1 MSWKAMTSFVVFLM
15 LAGLFLFYF
24 LPLGKIVEFGVANS
38 GSNNFTLEG
47 SVGNA
52 SMQFYENMRYQK
64 KDISYKITDCPVA
77 KLDEM
82 RRAFDIIE
90 AATVLNF
97 YETEFDEMITVT
109 CDSTIKTSGRAFI
122 AGEGGVT
129 NVTSSGEFNVISK
142 GQVLLLRESKCAN
155 PIVGTHEL
163 FHALGFD
170 HSDNPNNIMYPT
182 VKCSQEISQ
191 DMINHI
197 SWLYS
202 FPDVPDLLFEEASAS
217 MQGKYLS
224 LSATI
229 RNHGLTDS
237 YPSKMAIYADGKQI
251 KDFDIESISVGGG
264 KIITLTNILVAQL
277 SVDEIEVRLQ
287 SDYEEINKDNNVVV
301 LEIKNS

>member
-1 MSWKAMTSFVVFLM
+1 MSWKAVTSFFIFLI

-24 LPLGKIVEFGVANS
+24 LPLGDIVEFS
-38 GSNNFTLEG
+38 ISSQRSNNFTLEG
-47 SVGNA
+47 SVGNS
-52 SMQFYENMRYQK
+52 SMQFYENMRYPE

-90 AATVLNF
+90 AATILNF
-97 YETEFDEMITVT
+97 YENDFDEMITVT
-109 CDSTIKTSGRAFI
+109 CDSSIRTTGRAFI
-122 AGEGGVT
+122 AGEGGVN
-129 NVTSSGEFNVISK
+129 NVTSSGEFNVIAK
-142 GQVLLLRESKCAN
+142 GQVLLLRESKCAD

-170 HSDNPNNIMYPT
+170 HSENPNNIMYST

-197 SWLYS
+197 NWLYS
-202 FPDVPDLLFEEASAS
+202 FPKVPDLLVENASAS

-224 LSATI
+224 LSVTI
-229 RNHGLTDS
+229 KNHGLTDS
-237 YPSKMAIYADGKQI
+237 HPSKMAIYADGKQI
-251 KDFDIESISVGGG
+251 KDFDVESISVGEG

-277 SVDEIEVRLQ
+277 SVDEIDVRLQ
-287 SDYEEINKDNNVVV
+287 SDYEEMNKDNNIVV
-301 LEIKNS
+301 LKIKNS